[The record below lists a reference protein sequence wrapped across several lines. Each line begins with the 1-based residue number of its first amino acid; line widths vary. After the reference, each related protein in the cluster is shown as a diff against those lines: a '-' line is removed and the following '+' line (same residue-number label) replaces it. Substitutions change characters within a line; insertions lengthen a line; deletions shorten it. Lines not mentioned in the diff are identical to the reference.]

1 MIDLA
6 ISHIASQL
14 NQFLRRTYDLSEDVA
29 VISNLV
35 EQDGTMEP
43 NVDNK
48 LVLFL
53 INVEKD
59 TTPYNPK
66 YRYTKDTSRGVDSF
80 PPVYLNLYLMV
91 AAHFSGNNYAEGLK
105 FLSNAISFFQR
116 RPLMDHENS
125 PDLDGRLEKLSLEI
139 ENMNLKDLSTL
150 WSAITGKYLPSI
162 IYKVRMVGIDSDEVR
177 FLSPLIE
184 RVESLVTT

>member
-14 NQFLRRTYDLSEDVA
+14 NQALRRTYDLSEDVV

-35 EQDGTMEP
+35 EQDGTMET

-53 INVEKD
+53 INVEQD
-59 TTPYNPK
+59 TTPLNPK
-66 YRYTKDTSRGVDSF
+66 SRYTRHASRTIESF
-80 PPVYLNLYLMV
+80 PPVYLNLYLV
-91 AAHFSGNNYAEGLK
+91 IAAHFSGNNYAEGLK

-116 RPLMDHENS
+116 RPLMDHENT
-125 PDLDGRLEKLSLEI
+125 PDLDDRLEKLSLEI
-139 ENMNLKDLSTL
+139 ENLNLKDLSTL

-162 IYKVRMVGIDSDEVR
+162 IYKVRMVGFDADDVR
-177 FLSPLIE
+177 FLSPVIE
-184 RVESLVTT
+184 RVEATVTN